1 LADCWDLRF
10 ARIKMKK
17 NSKVC
22 LETVEDQESFNSEAA
37 DFDDLLNGVVPASED
52 FVQVLDPD
60 LAFGEQEVAAAVA
73 PASAEDS
80 IAVFLKEIGRY
91 NLLSASEE
99 IELSRACRNGSIA
112 AKRKLIQANLRLV
125 VSIAKRFRNRGMAF
139 QDLIQEGSLGLIR
152 AVEKFDPERGYKLS
166 TYATWWIRQ
175 SIMRALS
182 DKSRSI
188 RLPVHMHEAVS
199 RVRKVVR
206 LLGEEEG
213 QKPSLE
219 AIAKAAGLT
228 AAKIQQLLTAE
239 KQVVSLDA
247 MVYEDGD
254 TRFSDLISDD
264 EAEKPEDAASER
276 LLAQKVKRTLDKLMP
291 NERNVLMMRFGLGH
305 SVPLT
310 LEETGQNLG
319 VSRERVRQIELNAIK
334 KLRRSHTF
342 EGWAGDLD

>member
-1 LADCWDLRF
+1 
-10 ARIKMKK
+10 MKK